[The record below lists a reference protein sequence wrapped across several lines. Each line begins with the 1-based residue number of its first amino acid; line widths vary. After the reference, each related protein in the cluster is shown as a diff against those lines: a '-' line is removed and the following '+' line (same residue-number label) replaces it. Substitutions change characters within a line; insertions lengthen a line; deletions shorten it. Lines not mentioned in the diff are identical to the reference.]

1 MKLLNWKSFDEVFL
15 SAEWRLSNWEYMLY
29 TAAWCIIYLLIVIL
43 LEYIGDF
50 LPVTLLGLSTWW
62 LAIFWFICR
71 IFLWIKRCHDLWHSW
86 AWLLWY
92 LCPIFNLVFPFLL
105 YFLKWDNWENKY
117 WKEPEKVSSKIKTIT
132 IIALIAWRS
141 GICYLYY
148 TMFIGI
154 KNWISE
160 LIQEANQEFN
170 QEIQYESLT
179 QEDLIDTFW
188 TGNIEEFS
196 SYRIPK
202 SMLENDKDLIELI
215 IQSPSIL
222 EMEDR
227 QTWFDLYTLMDEE
240 QISKLRDILT
250 KEQDK
255 IEEIESE
262 YQTWE
267 DQTWEILEFNVVTV
281 NA

>member
-1 MKLLNWKSFDEVFL
+1 
-15 SAEWRLSNWEYMLY
+15 
-29 TAAWCIIYLLIVIL
+29 
-43 LEYIGDF
+43 
-50 LPVTLLGLSTWW
+50 
-62 LAIFWFICR
+62 
-71 IFLWIKRCHDLWHSW
+71 
-86 AWLLWY
+86 
-92 LCPIFNLVFPFLL
+92 
-105 YFLKWDNWENKY
+105 
-117 WKEPEKVSSKIKTIT
+117 
-132 IIALIAWRS
+132 
-141 GICYLYY
+141 
-148 TMFIGI
+148 MFIGI

-196 SYRIPK
+196 KYRIPK

-215 IQSPSIL
+215 IHSPSVL

-240 QISKLRDILT
+240 QILKLRDILT

-267 DQTWEILEFNVVTV
+267 DQIWEILEFNVVTV